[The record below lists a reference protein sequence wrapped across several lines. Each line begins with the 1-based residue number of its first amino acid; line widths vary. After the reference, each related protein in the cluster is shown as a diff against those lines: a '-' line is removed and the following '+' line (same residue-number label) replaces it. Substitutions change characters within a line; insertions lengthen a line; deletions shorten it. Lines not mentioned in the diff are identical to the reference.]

1 MQELLRNVEEALAKV
16 GPLQNAKKTN
26 YVFCNHHVDAG
37 LKIWDTKVI
46 EPVENFKYLG
56 SGFSLDSL
64 QQNKKSVDLK
74 AATKIRLF
82 KVIVESVL
90 LYGSEK
96 WTVTKKL
103 EKSVN
108 RWYTRMLWTAWMY
121 TGNNIR
127 TTRNYTGTS
136 QELLKQFVRED

>member
-1 MQELLRNVEEALAKV
+1 M
-16 GPLQNAKKTN
+16 T
-26 YVFCNHHVDAG
+26 AG
-37 LKIWDTKVI
+37 RGAPSVSRAWDTKVI

-82 KVIVESVL
+82 KAIVESVL

-96 WTVTKKL
+96 WTVTVWKVSIDATL
-103 EKSVN
+103 ECCEQPECA
-108 RWYTRMLWTAWMY
+108 LA
-121 TGNNIR
+121 
-127 TTRNYTGTS
+127 TT
-136 QELLKQFVRED
+136 